1 MHSLCL
7 HVLTL
12 FYVLTY
18 LCKIATEIA
27 VCTFFMYLGGNLT
40 QTSFLVFQ
48 SFMFLCLKQKQLIT
62 Q

>member
-12 FYVLTY
+12 FYMLTY

-27 VCTFFMYLGGNLT
+27 ACTFYMYLGGNLT
-40 QTSFLVFQ
+40 QTSFQVFQ
-48 SFMFLCLKQKQLIT
+48 SHIFFCLKQKQLIT